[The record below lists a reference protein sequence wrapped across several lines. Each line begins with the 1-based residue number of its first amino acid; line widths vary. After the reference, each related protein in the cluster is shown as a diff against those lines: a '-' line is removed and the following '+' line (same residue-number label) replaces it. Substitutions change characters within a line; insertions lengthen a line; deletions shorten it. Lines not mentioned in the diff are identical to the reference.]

1 MESLRWR
8 VFCSVWLRSNPT
20 AASLLPCLLQRFALL
35 SLTYYCSCRRCRT
48 IPSNGSRGRE
58 ARMAKKRAGGQS
70 APEAW
75 IGRQV
80 VIGVGASGARV
91 SGELREVS
99 DRGVVLHYGADHGRD
114 PGHVFY
120 PWSNVQAIQL
130 PDEEP
135 AADEE
140 QPK

>member
-1 MESLRWR
+1 
-8 VFCSVWLRSNPT
+8 
-20 AASLLPCLLQRFALL
+20 
-35 SLTYYCSCRRCRT
+35 
-48 IPSNGSRGRE
+48 
-58 ARMAKKRAGGQS
+58 MAKKRAGGQS

-75 IGRQV
+75 IGRDV

-114 PGHVFY
+114 PGQVFY

-130 PDEEP
+130 PDEEQ
-135 AADEE
+135 AAAEE
-140 QPK
+140 EPG

>member
-1 MESLRWR
+1 
-8 VFCSVWLRSNPT
+8 
-20 AASLLPCLLQRFALL
+20 
-35 SLTYYCSCRRCRT
+35 
-48 IPSNGSRGRE
+48 
-58 ARMAKKRAGGQS
+58 MAKKRAGEQSAPEQS

-75 IGRQV
+75 IGRDV

-99 DRGVVLHYGADHGRD
+99 DRGVVLHYGTDHGRD

-130 PDEEP
+130 PDEEQ

-140 QPK
+140 HPG

>member
-1 MESLRWR
+1 
-8 VFCSVWLRSNPT
+8 
-20 AASLLPCLLQRFALL
+20 
-35 SLTYYCSCRRCRT
+35 
-48 IPSNGSRGRE
+48 
-58 ARMAKKRAGGQS
+58 MAKKRAGGQS

-75 IGRQV
+75 IGQDV
-80 VIGVGASGARV
+80 VIGVGASGARG

-99 DRGVVLHYGADHGRD
+99 DRGVVLHYGAEHGGRD

-130 PDEEP
+130 PDEEQ

-140 QPK
+140 QAGGEGAE

>member
-1 MESLRWR
+1 
-8 VFCSVWLRSNPT
+8 
-20 AASLLPCLLQRFALL
+20 
-35 SLTYYCSCRRCRT
+35 
-48 IPSNGSRGRE
+48 
-58 ARMAKKRAGGQS
+58 MAKKRAGGQS

-75 IGRQV
+75 IGRDV

-99 DRGVVLHYGADHGRD
+99 DRGVVLHYGTDHGRD

-130 PDEEP
+130 PDKEQ

-140 QPK
+140 PPE

>member
-1 MESLRWR
+1 M
-8 VFCSVWLRSNPT
+8 VPG
-20 AASLLPCLLQRFALL
+20 
-35 SLTYYCSCRRCRT
+35 T
-48 IPSNGSRGRE
+48 IPSDDRHGRE
-58 ARMAKKRAGGQS
+58 AHMAKKRADGQT

-75 IGRQV
+75 IGRDV

-91 SGELREVS
+91 SGELREVN
-99 DRGVVLHYGADHGRD
+99 DRGIVLHYGADSGRD

-130 PDEEP
+130 PEEEQ

-140 QPK
+140 QPG

>member
-1 MESLRWR
+1 
-8 VFCSVWLRSNPT
+8 
-20 AASLLPCLLQRFALL
+20 
-35 SLTYYCSCRRCRT
+35 
-48 IPSNGSRGRE
+48 
-58 ARMAKKRAGGQS
+58 MAKKRAGGQS

-75 IGRQV
+75 IGRDV
-80 VIGVGASGARV
+80 VIGVGGSGARV

-99 DRGVVLHYGADHGRD
+99 DRGIVLYYGAEHSGRD

-130 PDEEP
+130 PDEEQ

-140 QPK
+140 QPE

>member
-1 MESLRWR
+1 M
-8 VFCSVWLRSNPT
+8 VAVG
-20 AASLLPCLLQRFALL
+20 
-35 SLTYYCSCRRCRT
+35 T
-48 IPSNGSRGRE
+48 IPSDDRRGRE
-58 ARMAKKRAGGQS
+58 TRMAKKRAGGQA

-75 IGRQV
+75 IGRDV
-80 VIGVGASGARV
+80 VLGVGASGARV

-99 DRGVVLHYGADHGRD
+99 DRGVVLHYGAEHGRA

-130 PDEEP
+130 PDEAR

-140 QPK
+140 QPG